1 MRFMA
6 DKNDLRLSS
15 ISLLANLVTAGFFTV
30 IGLLTGPISQQ
41 FGIELTAVTKQFSWL
56 TGCYFVGSI
65 VTFFILDYVG
75 TRTMLLIYAGV
86 ILLAAALAVFNTSH
100 TLLPV
105 ILGVIGLLSGM
116 AICIAGTIISKIWRD
131 KHQQVALL
139 SQDVAFN
146 IGGVIFPFTA
156 AYILAAGMQWGFSYI
171 AAASALIVVLYLVVI
186 SSFEFEAK
194 PLHDEEDKIKTEL
207 NLSVVLAGIF
217 LFLVVVS
224 KYIIIVWLPNYA
236 ETHLDAT
243 TLQSGELIAK
253 VFGVALIG
261 SVIGTILIA
270 RVNLTL
276 FIATA
281 VLIGFSSSLQF
292 TKMPDIKGLM
302 LTASLFGL
310 SLSVLW
316 NGFVAYG
323 VALLRRPS
331 HKHVSYIIFCG
342 GAGATV
348 TPLVSGIFVETYGVA
363 AVLDIVAALYGIV
376 FLTIAVHGIALKIKS
391 G

>member
-6 DKNDLRLSS
+6 NKNDLRLTS

-41 FGIELTAVTKQFSWL
+41 FGIELTSVTKQFSWL
-56 TGCYFVGSI
+56 TGCYFVGSM
-65 VTFFILDYVG
+65 VTFFILDYIS

-86 ILLAAALAVFNTSH
+86 ILLTAIFAVFNTSR
-100 TLLPV
+100 TLLPI
-105 ILGVIGLLSGM
+105 ILGVIGLLSGI
-116 AICIAGTIISKIWRD
+116 AICIAGTIISKIWRH
-131 KHQQVALL
+131 KHQQIALL

-146 IGGVIFPFTA
+146 IGGVIFPFSA
-156 AYILAAGMQWGFSYI
+156 AYILATGMQWGFSYI
-171 AAASALIVVLYLVVI
+171 VAASALTVVLYLSVI

-194 PLHDEEDKIKTEL
+194 LPHGEEEKIKTEL
-207 NLSVVLAGIF
+207 NSSVVLAGLF

-236 ETHLDAT
+236 ETYLDAT

-261 SVIGTILIA
+261 SIIGTILIA
-270 RVNLTL
+270 KVNLTL
-276 FIATA
+276 FVATA
-281 VLIGFSSSLQF
+281 VLIGFLSSLQF

-302 LTASLFGL
+302 LMASIFGL
-310 SLSVLW
+310 SLAVLW

-323 VALLRRPS
+323 VALLHRPS

-348 TPLVSGIFVETYGVA
+348 TPLVSGIFVESYGVF
-363 AVLDIVAALYGIV
+363 AVLDVVAALYGIV
-376 FLTIAVHGIALKIKS
+376 FLTIVVHGIALKTR